1 MKWFSVILVLFVAL
15 TAARAEG
22 PDDQYVAIYS
32 LIQDA
37 DSLNS
42 SGQLGRALTRYREAQ
57 AALLRFQKDYPD
69 WNTKVV
75 GFRLNY
81 LLGAIGALL
90 PKVPPPAAPAGTDAS
105 RPGAAASAGAVQP
118 GRPAPPPD
126 WDAQVNTLKDQVRR
140 LEEDK
145 VSLEAKLKE
154 ALAAQ
159 PATMDPRELARAEEK
174 IRSLLKENDLLKV
187 SLDQA
192 RARPA
197 GAGDPKALEEARQAL
212 VKANRDLAEQ
222 TRKANALEKERA
234 ALQIKLNNL
243 APSSW
248 NAGAMASARKQLE
261 IANRNLAE
269 QTKLASDLAKE
280 KEATMSRFKALKADS
295 EAAEALRAENQLL
308 KKQLADL
315 QAAPASSSLPE
326 SARRQLAQ
334 AQTQIAALES
344 DRQMLYLEKV
354 ALENKL
360 RRLLAQSSDTTVVVP
375 AARVEDPSRITKLEQ
390 ERDELKQQL
399 ATSAQELSAAR
410 AATPV
415 VPPPPSKAEDNKRIK
430 KLERERDELKQ
441 QLEDSNRQLKSALA
455 ESAAASSPR
464 AADARRIKKLEE
476 ERDGLKQQL
485 ELSNRELHSA
495 RALASAAPA
504 APTREEDPARM
515 KKLARERDELKQ
527 QLEAATKELN
537 SRRSRTAASHVL
549 EMERQVATL
558 QARLDVFEARQVPYT
573 AEELALFRAPVARP
587 VPVDSKPV
595 VKATRELPPGT
606 VALAAEARRYFD
618 ARQLDKAED
627 RYLQVL
633 RQDQNHVPTLANLA
647 AVELEQGQLALAETN
662 ILQALVL
669 APDDPSCLL
678 VLGQLRFRQQ
688 QYDAAL
694 DALSRVAKA
703 EPKNAEVQNFLG
715 LTLSAKGLRGPAETA
730 LRKAIQLAPSYG
742 EAHNNLAV
750 IYATQKPPLLEL
762 ARWHY
767 QRALSA
773 SSPTNPDL
781 EKLLNATNPAGSS
794 R

>member
-22 PDDQYVAIYS
+22 PDDQYVAIYT

-42 SGQLGRALTRYREAQ
+42 SGQSSRALTRYREAQ
-57 AALLRFQKDYPD
+57 SALLRFQKDYPD

-75 GFRLNY
+75 GYRLNY
-81 LLGAIGALL
+81 IVGAIERLL
-90 PKVPPPAAPAGTDAS
+90 PKVPPPTAPATGTGSS
-105 RPGAAASAGAVQP
+105 RPGEAASAPATQP

-159 PATMDPRELARAEEK
+159 PATTDPRELARAEEK
-174 IRSLLKENDLLKV
+174 IRSLLKENELLKV
-187 SLDQA
+187 SQEEA
-192 RARPA
+192 RARRA
-197 GAGDPKALEEARQAL
+197 GVGDPKALEEARQGL
-212 VKANRDLAEQ
+212 IKANRELAEQ
-222 TRKANALEKERA
+222 TKKAKALEKERA

-248 NAGAMASARKQLE
+248 NAKEMASARKELE
-261 IANRNLAE
+261 IANRKLAE
-269 QTKLASDLAKE
+269 QTRLASVLARE
-280 KEATMSRFKALKADS
+280 KEETLSRFKALKADS
-295 EAAEALRAENQLL
+295 EAAAALRAENQVL

-315 QAAPASSSLPE
+315 QASPPSSSLPA
-326 SARRQLAQ
+326 SASRQLTQAQ
-334 AQTQIAALES
+334 AQIAALES
-344 DRQMLYLEKV
+344 DRQVLYLEKT

-360 RRLLAQSSDTTVVVP
+360 QRLLSQPSDTTVVVP
-375 AARVEDPSRITKLEQ
+375 AARAEDLGRINKLEQ
-390 ERDELKQQL
+390 ERDALKQQL
-399 ATSAQELSAAR
+399 EVSNRELQSAR
-410 AATPV
+410 AAAAASQA
-415 VPPPPSKAEDNKRIK
+415 PPSKAEDNKRIK
-430 KLERERDELKQ
+430 KLERERDEL
-441 QLEDSNRQLKSALA
+441 RQELA
-455 ESAAASSPR
+455 
-464 AADARRIKKLEE
+464 
-476 ERDGLKQQL
+476 
-485 ELSNRELHSA
+485 
-495 RALASAAPA
+495 
-504 APTREEDPARM
+504 
-515 KKLARERDELKQ
+515 
-527 QLEAATKELN
+527 AATKELN
-537 SRRSRTAASHVL
+537 SRRSRATASRVL

-558 QARLDVFEARQVPYT
+558 QARMGVLEARQVPYT
-573 AEELALFRAPVARP
+573 AEELALFRTPETRP

-595 VKATRELPPGT
+595 VKASKELPPGT

-618 ARQLDKAED
+618 ARQLDKAEE
-627 RYLQVL
+627 RYTQVL
-633 RQDQNHVPTLANLA
+633 REDQNHVPTLANLA
-647 AVELEQGQLALAETN
+647 AVELQRNQLSPAETH
-662 ILQALVL
+662 ILQAIAL

-694 DALSRVAKA
+694 DALSRAAKA

-730 LRKAIQLAPSYG
+730 LRKAIQLSPSYG

-773 SSPTNPDL
+773 GSPPNPDL
-781 EKLLNATNPAGSS
+781 EKWLNAKSTAEGAK
-794 R
+794 